1 MLIGCAGRSRIRV
14 ISDCLAK
21 QNRDFHGRAGTLC
34 AARQAFYGTVKR
46 VIKTGMAAAL
56 SREKPV
62 YITASRRV
70 GLTAVS
76 KRPTEKNPSL

>member
-46 VIKTGMAAAL
+46 VIKTSMAAAL
-56 SREKPV
+56 PV
-62 YITASRRV
+62 YITASRGANGRV
-70 GLTAVS
+70 QTPNG
-76 KRPTEKNPSL
+76 KKPSL